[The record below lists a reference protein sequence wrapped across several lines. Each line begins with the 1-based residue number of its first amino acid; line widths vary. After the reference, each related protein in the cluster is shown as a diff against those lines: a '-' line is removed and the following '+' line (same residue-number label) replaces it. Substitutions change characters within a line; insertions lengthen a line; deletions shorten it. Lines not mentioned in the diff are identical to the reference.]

1 MKKKITLASATVLFA
16 VATMFNMNML
26 QGNSVGD
33 VSLESIALMAK
44 ASGEGDGNN
53 SGEGDGNNS
62 GEGDGNNKAEGS
74 KTEKVV
80 TCVEFNYVFFKCSR
94 TKEVTT
100 TVPCCTG
107 GTSTCSASID
117 C

>member
-1 MKKKITLASATVLFA
+1 
-16 VATMFNMNML
+16 ML

-44 ASGEGDGNN
+44 A
-53 SGEGDGNNS
+53 S

>member
-1 MKKKITLASATVLFA
+1 MKKKIILASATVLFA

-44 ASGEGDGNN
+44 A

>member
-1 MKKKITLASATVLFA
+1 M
-16 VATMFNMNML
+16 
-26 QGNSVGD
+26 GD
-33 VSLESIALMAK
+33 VSLDAIAVMAQ
-44 ASGEGDGNN
+44 A